1 MTDTTIP
8 ITAVV
13 DNYIAMWNEADPA
26 RRRELAG
33 DVFTEDAGYVDPVM
47 SGEGQDGIEAMVAA
61 AQQQFPGHRFELTHG
76 PDAHNDRVRF
86 AWRLVGEGGPVAN
99 GVDFALV
106 APRRPSERR
115 HGVPRARRG
124 LASGGRAS
132 SSAVRA
138 PGS

>member
-1 MTDTTIP
+1 MTDTTTP

-106 APRRPSERR
+106 APD
-115 HGVPRARRG
+115 
-124 LASGGRAS
+124 GRL
-132 SSAVRA
+132 SAVTGFLEPA
-138 PGS
+138 AS